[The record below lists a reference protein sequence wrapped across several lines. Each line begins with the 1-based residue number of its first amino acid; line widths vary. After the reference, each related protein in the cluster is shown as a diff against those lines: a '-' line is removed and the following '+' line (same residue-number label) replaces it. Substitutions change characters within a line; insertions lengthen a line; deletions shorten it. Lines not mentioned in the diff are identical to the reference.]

1 MGRRPGPGTELTII
15 ELRFDGQGGATG
27 RMLGAA
33 QVKPTGDGAVG
44 VDRLRRRVRRT
55 RESRAATVIGDHAQ
69 VGAVPVLRCFMKQL
83 SVGLVLCATMTAALV
98 GQTPK
103 YVGAT
108 VTAEKNVEFARFK
121 TYSWT
126 KGQPSFDKT
135 IDAQVVAAV
144 DRELKALGMTL
155 ATSGPGDVLA
165 AYYSVSRTD
174 VAVKAKPDPTGARP
188 QEASGRSWSRC

>member
-1 MGRRPGPGTELTII
+1 
-15 ELRFDGQGGATG
+15 
-27 RMLGAA
+27 
-33 QVKPTGDGAVG
+33 
-44 VDRLRRRVRRT
+44 
-55 RESRAATVIGDHAQ
+55 
-69 VGAVPVLRCFMKQL
+69 MKQL

-103 YVGAT
+103 YGAT
-108 VTAEKNVEFARFK
+108 VAAEKNVQFARFK

-135 IDAQVVAAV
+135 VDAQIVAAV
-144 DRELKALGMTL
+144 DRELNALGMTR

-174 VAVKAKPDPTGARP
+174 VAVKAKPDAAGARP
-188 QEASGRSWSRC
+188 QQAVGTLMVALLDPVSRRRLLRLRVDRPIGAEPDKFEATINAAVAEMFALYPTRDRK